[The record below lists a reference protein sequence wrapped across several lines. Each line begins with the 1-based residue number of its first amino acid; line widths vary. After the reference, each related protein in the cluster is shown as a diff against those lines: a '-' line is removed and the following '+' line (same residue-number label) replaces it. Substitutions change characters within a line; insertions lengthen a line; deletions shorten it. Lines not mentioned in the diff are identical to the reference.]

1 MCGVTGPVGIVD
13 SVGER
18 VGPGRRCK
26 CFRGQESSTV
36 YVKLYVKLSYI
47 ISRRFGKETK
57 GSAELF
63 KTLNLFWWLEQ

>member
-1 MCGVTGPVGIVD
+1 MF
-13 SVGER
+13 S
-18 VGPGRRCK
+18 
-26 CFRGQESSTV
+26 GQESSTV

-57 GSAELF
+57 GFAELF